1 MIMSEDPETLGR
13 IIKGIKKKY
22 DKDKENWKVYG
33 GTDNTG
39 NSDLLISQDPDLW
52 YIKSK
57 YVDPFRAIS
66 YGKQLKSIDDDIS
79 REINKNKKDSKDV
92 FHSLFGMSVPVS
104 EKDIITAAGLM
115 RVAPREMSLLKKRIS
130 DKYPNVGKNL
140 QRKVQKTWKNQFP
153 DRDNIYL

>member
-1 MIMSEDPETLGR
+1 MSEDPETLGR

-33 GTDNTG
+33 GVDKNG
-39 NSDLLISQDPDLW
+39 NSDLLIGQDPNLW

-57 YVDPFRAIS
+57 NIDPFRAIS
-66 YGKQLKSIDDDIS
+66 YGKHLTSIDDNIS
-79 REINKNKKDSKDV
+79 REINKTKQDSKDV

-104 EKDIITAAGLM
+104 EKDIISAAGLA
-115 RVAPREMSLLKKRIS
+115 RISPREMNFIKKKIDDR
-130 DKYPNVGKNL
+130 YPNIDKNL
-140 QRKVQKTWKNQFP
+140 RKKVQKSWKKQFP